1 MDWGQAKSIFIVS
14 FLLLNAILGY
24 QLWYKYDDKIETVQL
39 TKNRVQELEQMAR
52 LKSIRYKGTELK
64 GEKLPKD
71 APDLNFLYVEY
82 GDGISQEKGVE
93 GESSKTVVFDP
104 SIELRSPLS
113 VERVTEALQ
122 GVYNMAN
129 YRYDEY
135 LSKSNQIVYH
145 QLEQDVPMFAST
157 LEIYIQDAR
166 ITSAKQRSVKVL
178 RQASARKVISAY
190 TAVRTAVESYVPE
203 KSNIVDIS
211 IGYHGQQYNSN
222 VQVLAP
228 VWRIALESGS
238 VYYVNAITGVI
249 DTSQSLE
256 IKQNQE
262 ND

>member
-1 MDWGQAKSIFIVS
+1 MDWGQAKNIFIVS
-14 FLLLNAILGY
+14 FLVLNAILGY
-24 QLWYKYDDKIETVQL
+24 QLWYKYDDKVETVQL

-52 LKSIRYKGTELK
+52 SKSIRYKGAELK

-82 GDGISQEKGVE
+82 GEAASQEKETE
-93 GESSKTVVFDP
+93 GDGSKEVIFEP
-104 SIELRSPLS
+104 PIEVRSPVS
-113 VERVTEALQ
+113 VERVAEALK
-122 GVYNMAN
+122 GMYDMAN
-129 YRYDEY
+129 YRYDEF
-135 LSKSNQIVYH
+135 LSVPDQIVFH
-145 QLEQDVPMFAST
+145 QLEQNVPIFASK
-157 LEIYIQDAR
+157 LEVFIQDAR

-190 TAVRTAVESYVPE
+190 TAVRTAVETYIPE
-203 KSNIVDIS
+203 KSNIVDIR

-256 IKQNQE
+256 IKQNE
-262 ND
+262 DN